1 MTSSWESS
9 QRSKG
14 GLEQLNI
21 FLVVQTLEH
30 SVLPWLGPSPGC
42 TWAEFNPQIGLYK
55 RKGWARRAPGL
66 GRGEEPSPGRSQSA
80 DQVAAPLKF
89 HAGPVMLPNCSP
101 TPSLEGGQVLTPPT
115 SPLFLSLEAH
125 GREAGRRTSTQ
136 IKNLSLLSGRLTG
149 KGAT

>member
-42 TWAEFNPQIGLYK
+42 TWAGFNP
-55 RKGWARRAPGL
+55 
-66 GRGEEPSPGRSQSA
+66 
-80 DQVAAPLKF
+80 
-89 HAGPVMLPNCSP
+89 
-101 TPSLEGGQVLTPPT
+101 LELVSTKERGGQEGPQGWVGEK
-115 SPLFLSLEAH
+115 SPAQD
-125 GREAGRRTSTQ
+125 GARVQ
-136 IKNLSLLSGRLTG
+136 IKWLPL
-149 KGAT
+149 

>member
-66 GRGEEPSPGRSQSA
+66 GRGEEPS
-80 DQVAAPLKF
+80 L
-89 HAGPVMLPNCSP
+89 
-101 TPSLEGGQVLTPPT
+101 T
-115 SPLFLSLEAH
+115 SPRPRTEPCTWAVSYRPRY
-125 GREAGRRTSTQ
+125 GVSGTSTPH
-136 IKNLSLLSGRLTG
+136 L
-149 KGAT
+149 